1 VLDVDGPDA
10 ARAAARDAGA
20 EVLVV
25 VEGRPDPMHARAVA
39 AVLEEH
45 PRSVVVYGG
54 LPTPEDAGRR
64 TVHTFGTGAATAAAT
79 ADLLL
84 GEGR

>member
-1 VLDVDGPDA
+1 
-10 ARAAARDAGA
+10 
-20 EVLVV
+20 
-25 VEGRPDPMHARAVA
+25 MAVA

-45 PRSVVVYGG
+45 PRAVVVYGG